1 MTSTEAKP
9 WDDGLAA
16 IMNATNSKYAQA
28 LEVMDKLPGLWPLEY
43 RIPTGSINLD
53 LDIGMGG
60 FPRGRVSQVI
70 GMESSGKSTLMANT
84 MIQVQE
90 IFQQPSVFIDTE
102 YSFNTT
108 YLNRMGL
115 DTDGVLVAHPSDL
128 EEAINITYDVIMSG
142 KTPLVVFDSV
152 AGIKAKDVMDG
163 EADKET
169 RALEARRWGA
179 NIAKLARA
187 AWTTKTSLVLLNQ
200 KRAGMPKPGQFL
212 VPDSVPGG
220 RAIAHQA
227 SLIINLARKKEDVTD
242 EGMGLHRAIYKLEKN
257 KVGRPFVKGDFT
269 FAPGSPINRGEEVV
283 ARLTRD
289 GIIGEGRFEDD
300 GTWTDKRGWQ
310 TIVLDED
317 NVQAIRD
324 DQYADGVSEEE
335 LFNDRSISIYG
346 PHAKRDGTPTLPE
359 YLVQFPSL
367 MGGLTDRIMD
377 TLNDPMPVEDVE
389 YDAEDEYE
397 TLSKE
402 EQDEI
407 NRLSKIQQE
416 AVESA
421 SADMPAISEDAP
433 NWESGE

>member
-1 MTSTEAKP
+1 MTQAEVKP
-9 WDDGLAA
+9 WSNDLAS
-16 IMNATNSKYAQA
+16 IMQATNGKYSEA
-28 LEVMDKLPGLWPLEY
+28 LEVMEKLPGLWPLEY

-53 LDIGMGG
+53 LAIGMGG
-60 FPRGRVSQVI
+60 FPRGRVTEII
-70 GMESSGKSTLMANT
+70 GMESSGKSTLVANT

-115 DTDGVLVAHPSDL
+115 DTDGVGVAHPSDL

-142 KTPLVVFDSV
+142 KAPLVIFDSV

-187 AWTTKTSLVLLNQ
+187 AWTTKTALILLNQ

-212 VPDSVPGG
+212 VPDSVPAG

-227 SLIINLARKKEDVTD
+227 SVIINLTRKKEEVTD
-242 EGMGLHRAIYKLEKN
+242 KGMGLHRAIFKLEKN

-269 FAPGSPINRGEEVV
+269 FAPGSPINKGSEIVD
-283 ARLTRD
+283 RLSSE
-289 GIIGEGRFEDD
+289 GVIGEGRFDNGE
-300 GTWTDKRGWQ
+300 WVEKNGWQ
-310 TIVLDED
+310 TIVLTEED
-317 NVQAIRD
+317 VQSIRNDQFALGVEAD
-324 DQYADGVSEEE
+324 DLFADSH
-335 LFNDRSISIYG
+335 ISIYG

-359 YLVQFPSL
+359 FLSQFPSL
-367 MGGLTDRIMD
+367 TGGLTERIME
-377 TLNDPMPVEDVE
+377 TLNDPLPHEDSEGDDEPDE
-389 YDAEDEYE
+389 YDELTPEE
-397 TLSKE
+397 KKE
-402 EQDEI
+402 ID
-407 NRLSKIQQE
+407 RLSKIQQDAVNE
-416 AVESA
+416 AG
-421 SADMPAISEDAP
+421 ADMPEPSGDAP
-433 NWESGE
+433 WESAE